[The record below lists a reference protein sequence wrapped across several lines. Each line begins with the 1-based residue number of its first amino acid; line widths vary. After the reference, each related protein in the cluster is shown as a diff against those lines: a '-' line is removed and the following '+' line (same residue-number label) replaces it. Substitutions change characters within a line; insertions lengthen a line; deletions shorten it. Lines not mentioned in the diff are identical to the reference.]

1 MSSCTFISSDRPPAY
16 ECTYILILVDNSVD
30 KGSVRWCVNKFYGYN
45 CAIDFVEINEILS
58 ESTDV
63 EFPEIVINFLTSC
76 NYDYIYI
83 TTQDRKKRKQIRQL
97 LLNRYGIKAHIQ
109 TYAKLVNSV
118 NRMMM
123 FK

>member
-1 MSSCTFISSDRPPAY
+1 MSSCTFISSDRPPDY

-30 KGSVRWCVNKFYGYN
+30 KGSVRWYVNKFHGYN

>member
-1 MSSCTFISSDRPPAY
+1 MSSCTFISFNRPPAY

-30 KGSVRWCVNKFYGYN
+30 KGSVRWCVNKFHGYN

-97 LLNRYGIKAHIQ
+97 LLNKYGITAHIQ

-118 NRMMM
+118 NRMMT

>member
-30 KGSVRWCVNKFYGYN
+30 RGSVRWCVNKFHGYN

-63 EFPEIVINFLTSC
+63 EFPETVIKSLKSGE
-76 NYDYIYI
+76 YAYIYI
-83 TTQDRKKRKQIRQL
+83 TTQDRKKRQRIRYL
-97 LLNRYGIKAHIQ
+97 LKNTYDIDVHIQ
-109 TYAKLVNSV
+109 MYATLVNCV
-118 NRMMM
+118 NRMLM